1 MEELDK
7 EPPLVLVITWLEVLR
22 NAEEKMAR
30 DRANKMLLGAFDDDM
45 TAVVKFMKK
54 HNLK

>member
-7 EPPLVLVITWLEVLR
+7 EPPLILVITWLDLLR

>member
-30 DRANKMLLGAFDDDM
+30 DRANKMLLGAFGDDM
-45 TAVVKFMKK
+45 ESVVKFMKK
-54 HNLK
+54 HNIK